1 MDPDESGSRVA
12 GAAGVTRDAM
22 WRWAPAIVL
31 AFGAL
36 VTVGLDTQQAM
47 QLRADLSQTLPVEL
61 EGFASRDVALSAE
74 EIRGAGVTSYLFRE
88 FQRPVADSVAFA
100 SDSSASSADS
110 SVAESFTLYVGYY
123 DSQTQG
129 KTIHSPKN
137 CLPGAGWEA
146 LRSRTVM
153 LTTPEGEV
161 RANRYLLQRED
172 QQALVVYWYQGR
184 GRIEA
189 NEYIVKANLLRDAA
203 LRGRSEEALVRIV
216 VPIVTDEESAWRI
229 AADAAARFIP
239 SIDRAL
245 PAV

>member
-1 MDPDESGSRVA
+1 MSRHL
-12 GAAGVTRDAM
+12 M

-31 AFGAL
+31 ALGAL

-47 QLRADLSQTLPVEL
+47 ELRADLAQTMPTAMD
-61 EGFASRDVALSAE
+61 GFDSRDVELSPE

-88 FQRPVADSVAFA
+88 FQRPAAQPQAGDSA
-100 SDSSASSADS
+100 
-110 SVAESFTLYVGYY
+110 VAESFSLYVGYY

-146 LRSRTVM
+146 LRSRTVT
-153 LTTPEGEV
+153 LETPAGQV
-161 RANRYLLQRED
+161 RANRYLLQRGD

-184 GRIEA
+184 GRVEA
-189 NEYIVKANLLRDAA
+189 NEYVVKANLLRDAA

-216 VPIVTDEESAWRI
+216 VPITTDEESAYRL
-229 AADAAARFIP
+229 AVAAAARFVP
-239 SIDRAL
+239 SLQRAL
-245 PAV
+245 PA

>member
-1 MDPDESGSRVA
+1 M
-12 GAAGVTRDAM
+12 TREAM

-61 EGFASRDVALSAE
+61 EGFASRDVALSPE

-88 FQRPVADSVAFA
+88 FQRPVAAAATADSVGV
-100 SDSSASSADS
+100 SVPDGSASAPDS

-153 LTTPEGEV
+153 LTTPQGDV